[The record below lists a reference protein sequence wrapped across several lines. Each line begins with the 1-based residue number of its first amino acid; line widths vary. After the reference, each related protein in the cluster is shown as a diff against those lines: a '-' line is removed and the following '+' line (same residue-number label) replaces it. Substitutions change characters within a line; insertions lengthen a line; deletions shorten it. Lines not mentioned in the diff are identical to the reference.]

1 MKKIKEKND
10 KYKERCERQGS
21 CFLPLAFESF
31 GLASKEVVNVISSL
45 AQKASELSSL
55 PFEFVLSYWKKRI
68 STSLQVGTAKFIM
81 DVSTCTRNHKRQV
94 DFEDSVL
101 LESYHV
107 RPRQ

>member
-1 MKKIKEKND
+1 LKKIKEKND
-10 KYKERCERQGS
+10 KYKERCERQGV

-31 GLASKEVVNVISSL
+31 GLASKEVVNIISSL
-45 AQKASELSSL
+45 AQKASELNSL

-81 DVSTCTRNHKRQV
+81 DVSTCTRNHRRQV